1 MAKCKPHCQCHMQT
15 HLSPFTQ
22 VLVQNHQGSLT
33 EIFVREEASAASQH
47 KPAHCSVQ
55 VCKVSLLD
63 LIPDAGKDAGS
74 FSSLW
79 ADGATSAQA
88 VWMCRIV
95 RLQTMQRCLKQ
106 GQGVFKITDHQA
118 HILYI
123 IKHIYYISLLIV
135 LDLWI
140 QYILHW
146 LPIDSQIQYIL
157 HWLPYDSW
165 TQYTPH

>member
-1 MAKCKPHCQCHMQT
+1 MMAKRKPHCHMQT

-88 VWMCRIV
+88 VRMCRIV

-123 IKHIYYISLLIV
+123 
-135 LDLWI
+135 
-140 QYILHW
+140 
-146 LPIDSQIQYIL
+146 
-157 HWLPYDSW
+157 
-165 TQYTPH
+165 TPHLA